1 MSSKGKLVGKEN
13 HQKTGRK
20 LIKKT
25 VVLDRATKRIE
36 NDQFL
41 LPETKSCIY
50 FINRKRAKRRR
61 SSSSRQKTSTRK
73 TKRSISPDPRQRNAH
88 RK

>member
-1 MSSKGKLVGKEN
+1 MSSKGKLVGKESN
-13 HQKTGRK
+13 QKTERK

-36 NDQFL
+36 NDQYH
-41 LPETKSCIY
+41 LPATKSCIY
-50 FINRKRAKRRR
+50 LKNRKRAKRRR
-61 SSSSRQKTSTRK
+61 SSSSRQKISTRK
-73 TKRSISPDPRQRNAH
+73 TKRSISPDLRHRNAH